1 MKLVTN
7 SMKPGDRTRHL
18 GTNSTDLTESVG
30 MTHDDNFITPV
41 ESEDNHKEMKDD
53 TTVRRAD
60 DEQQPT
66 SCKSARSR
74 HLSD

>member
-1 MKLVTN
+1 MNLVTN

-41 ESEDNHKEMKDD
+41 ESEDNRE
-53 TTVRRAD
+53 
-60 DEQQPT
+60 
-66 SCKSARSR
+66 
-74 HLSD
+74 

>member
-1 MKLVTN
+1 MNLVTN
-7 SMKPGDRTRHL
+7 SVKPGDRTRHL
-18 GTNSTDLTESVG
+18 GTNSTDLAELVG
-30 MTHDDNFITPV
+30 MTHDDNFITPI
-41 ESEDNHKEMKDD
+41 ESEDNHKEIEED
-53 TTVRRAD
+53 TTSRRTD